1 MEQPGFP
8 EPIISTYWM
17 ESAPEQTSLPA
28 DASPSKTTRIFVF
41 AGRILVAAVALYFVL
56 RLVSLDQIAHALER
70 ASVPY
75 ILAGTALLLLNIA
88 TRVIKWRSMLHIVK
102 DDSSWWE
109 SFTSIMLGITLGSF
123 TPVQLGELG
132 GRSIRVNHSKRSHVV
147 GLTLVD
153 RSQVFLVVA
162 MAGTFSY
169 AFFLTDSTM
178 LAVLAGS
185 VSAAII
191 LYAYFRLDLV
201 KSIVDRIHLRI
212 LRHRW
217 IEDVIETFTFIGK
230 EHFLSTL
237 MYSLVWLAIVTL
249 QMYLIL
255 NAFVSISLWHV
266 FLGFSAMMFF
276 KSIVNISISDI
287 GIREAST
294 IYFFSLFGVS
304 DAAALSA
311 SVVMFVINIIIPSLI
326 GVLFIPKFR
335 RAGTIVN
342 GTTTSTSNNSAS
354 TLH

>member
-1 MEQPGFP
+1 
-8 EPIISTYWM
+8 M
-17 ESAPEQTSLPA
+17 ESAPEQPTPTT
-28 DASPSKTTRIFVF
+28 DESPSRTTRILIF
-41 AGRILVAAVALYFVL
+41 AGRALVAAVVLYFVL
-56 RLVSLDQIAHALER
+56 QLVSLHQIVLALHK

-75 ILAGTALLLLNIA
+75 ILAGASLLVLNIA
-88 TRVIKWRSMLHIVK
+88 VRVMKWRSMLHIVI
-102 DDSSWWE
+102 DESSWWE

-169 AFFLTDSTM
+169 AFFLTDSTV

-185 VSAAII
+185 ICAAII
-191 LYAYFRLDLV
+191 LYLYFRLDLV
-201 KSIVDRIHLRI
+201 KSVADRIHLRI
-212 LRHRW
+212 LRHQW
-217 IEDVIETFTFIGK
+217 IEGIIETFTFIGK

-237 MYSLVWLAIVTL
+237 IYSLVWLAIVTL
-249 QMYLIL
+249 QMYFIL
-255 NAFVSISLWHV
+255 SAFVPISLWHV

-294 IYFFSLFGVS
+294 IYFFSLFGVP

-311 SVVMFVINIIIPSLI
+311 SVVMFAINIIIPSLI
-326 GVLFIPKFR
+326 GIMFVPKFR
-335 RAGTIVN
+335 RAGTMMN
-342 GTTTSTSNNSAS
+342 GTTTSATNVPPSP
-354 TLH
+354 LH